1 MVLLLVLRWVH
12 FLGGVAWIGTIFY
25 LGSVQLPAMRRG
37 KLGAM
42 SPEYVTWLNNLM
54 VATSMSSV
62 IAGVSMALIL
72 SGLNTEVFVSTIRG
86 FWGIAILLGGMFA
99 LASLVLTFAG
109 VIPALQRLSSP
120 LLTDSEKIPL
130 LEKAQT
136 WLKVTMLTGA
146 TVLLLMASAVTL

>member
-1 MVLLLVLRWVH
+1 
-12 FLGGVAWIGTIFY
+12 
-25 LGSVQLPAMRRG
+25 
-37 KLGAM
+37 M
-42 SPEYVTWLNNLM
+42 SPEYVSWLNNLM
-54 VATSMSSV
+54 VATSMSSI

-72 SGLNTEVFVSTIRG
+72 SGLSTEVFVSTIRG

-120 LLTDSEKIPL
+120 LLTDSERTSL

-136 WLKVTMLTGA
+136 WLQVTMLTGA
-146 TVLLLMASAVTL
+146 TVLFLMASAVTL